1 MDGAVTS
8 DSLVTTSSSI
18 MNPSSTTVPGSRSIT
33 FSATTNEQSE
43 ATLPN
48 VTGATSRSPSRVGTG
63 RMSTVGRSSRGGARP
78 RTVGPS
84 SVATVRS
91 EAESLGRK
99 LLGPLNLDGG
109 DTRKAPL
116 PVVLQEN
123 EWENELARNILS
135 LYSNQVIQQIKTKR
149 EEEAEAGKRKTRKM
163 RRIKELKQQGLQDS
177 EIDEIIRTERFSKK
191 TRTTRSTRKSTR
203 ATSSSTILSRAGTA
217 KSASMGD
224 AAASVLDG
232 LLKETEGMLD
242 DESLPASP
250 SKSRGG
256 TRGGRGARGTKGSSA
271 TTTTGISTSSSAKDK
286 VGMTTGEGKI
296 VAPVRPKMIWYG
308 GTGAIRA
315 EWGALVEFTKND
327 NLRKELESLKEK
339 GRYTTYIATVEG
351 LLAASMRAQ
360 ADMQTTELMERLYRQ
375 MVVTCIAF
383 GVRCL
388 EQKKYPQSLELLEK
402 ANDLAGYEDVLAHH
416 IAVELKG
423 ENRNRESN
431 IALPL
436 PIYFFIHTP
445 SPTSPRPLGFVND
458 AFAHYYIRRNKPSAA
473 LQYITSA
480 IKTHT
485 KRRDYPHV
493 AKCTLHC
500 AYILSKLER
509 HDEAIRCMGQVL
521 SLVDDGLLDVS
532 SSNAQSLLLVAVA
545 YHNIAVEQLIL
556 RHVSEACVSSQ
567 NARRLARLCL
577 SYSNKFLP
585 LFEATHVAAL
595 KELAASVRHKH
606 SDDQHQIF
614 SKLAA
619 GLYS

>member
-1 MDGAVTS
+1 MVLKKNSKLAKTKKKTITLDRDRTVPLSPTSTSPTTTMTQQAEREPSLDASTMRFLQKSAMMVNDATGRDAASIMASTFSKPLPVPKKQSSKKKKKQLQQAMDGAVTS

-242 DESLPASP
+242 DDSLPASP
-250 SKSRGG
+250 AKSRGG

-271 TTTTGISTSSSAKDK
+271 TTTTGISTSPSAKDK

-423 ENRNRESN
+423 EKENRIE
-431 IALPL
+431 
-436 PIYFFIHTP
+436 YC
-445 SPTSPRPLGFVND
+445 V
-458 AFAHYYIRRNKPSAA
+458 AFAHLFLHSYPLTNITPPPRFRERRLRP
-473 LQYITSA
+473 LLHPPQQTL
-480 IKTHT
+480 
-485 KRRDYPHV
+485 RRFAVHNFCHKDPH
-493 AKCTLHC
+493 
-500 AYILSKLER
+500 
-509 HDEAIRCMGQVL
+509 EASRLPPRGQVHP
-521 SLVDDGLLDVS
+521 S
-532 SSNAQSLLLVAVA
+532 
-545 YHNIAVEQLIL
+545 
-556 RHVSEACVSSQ
+556 
-567 NARRLARLCL
+567 LCL
-577 SYSNKFLP
+577 HP
-585 LFEATHVAAL
+585 QQA
-595 KELAASVRHKH
+595 
-606 SDDQHQIF
+606 
-614 SKLAA
+614 
-619 GLYS
+619 